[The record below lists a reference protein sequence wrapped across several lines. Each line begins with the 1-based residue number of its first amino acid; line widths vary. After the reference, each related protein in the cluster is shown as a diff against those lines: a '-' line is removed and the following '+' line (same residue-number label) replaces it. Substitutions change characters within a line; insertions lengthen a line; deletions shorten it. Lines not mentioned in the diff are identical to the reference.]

1 MAMSSKLEGK
11 VALVTGGASGIG
23 QAAAM
28 LFARR
33 GAKVVVADR
42 NANGG
47 AETLAQIDSEG
58 GEGRFF
64 ATDVTDED
72 QVVGLVASAVDEFG
86 RLDYAFNN
94 AGITHPSRLF
104 HELTL
109 EQWDEM
115 IAVNLTAVFL
125 CMKHEI
131 AQMLAQGEG
140 GAIVNTASGAAIVP
154 APGQPHYTAAKRGVV
169 GLTTYAADELNNQG
183 IRVNAICPGMIDTPM
198 VASWRASSPEA
209 AEAVIQHMPGRRL
222 GLPVE
227 VAEAAVWL
235 CSDEARWV
243 SGDTM
248 VVDGG
253 MVCR

>member
-1 MAMSSKLEGK
+1 MNGK
-11 VALVTGGASGIG
+11 VALVTGGGSGIG
-23 QAAAM
+23 RAAAV
-28 LFARR
+28 LFARK
-33 GAKVVVADR
+33 GAKVAIADR
-42 NANGG
+42 NADGG
-47 AETLAQIDSEG
+47 AQTAAMIDGEG

-64 ATDVTDED
+64 AVDVTSEA
-72 QVVGLVASAVDEFG
+72 QVEGLVASTVSAFG
-86 RLDYAFNN
+86 SLDCAFNN

-109 EQWDEM
+109 DQWNEM
-115 IAVNLTAVFL
+115 IAVNLTSVFL

-131 AQMLAQGEG
+131 AQMLAQGRG

-198 VASWRASSPEA
+198 VASWRESSPEM
-209 AEAVIQHMPGRRL
+209 AEAVIAHMPGQRM
-222 GLPVE
+222 GLPEE

>member
-1 MAMSSKLEGK
+1 MNNTMEGK

-23 QAAAM
+23 QAAAV

-33 GAKVVVADR
+33 GASVAIADR
-42 NANGG
+42 NTDGG
-47 AETLAQIDSEG
+47 AETVALVEAEG
-58 GEGRFF
+58 GQAQFF

-72 QVVGLVASAVDEFG
+72 QVAALVASTVSAFG
-86 RLDYAFNN
+86 QLDYAFNN

-115 IAVNLTAVFL
+115 IAINLTSVFL

-131 AQMLAQGEG
+131 IQMLDQGG
-140 GAIVNTASGAAIVP
+140 GAIVNTASGAALIP
-154 APGQPHYTAAKRGVV
+154 APGQPHYTAAKRGVL
-169 GLTTYAADELNNQG
+169 GLTTYASDELNSKG

-198 VASWRASSPEA
+198 VASWRESSPEM
-209 AEAVIQHMPGRRL
+209 AEAVIQMMPGGRL

-253 MVCR
+253 MLNR

>member
-1 MAMSSKLEGK
+1 MEGK

-23 QAAAM
+23 QEAAV

-33 GAKVVVADR
+33 GAKVAVADR
-42 NANGG
+42 NAEGG
-47 AETLAQIDSEG
+47 AETVARIEAEG
-58 GEGRFF
+58 GQGQFF
-64 ATDVTDED
+64 AADVTDED
-72 QVVGLVASAVDEFG
+72 QVAALVASVVSAFG
-86 RLDYAFNN
+86 QLDYAFNN

-115 IAVNLTAVFL
+115 IAVNLTSVFL

-131 AQMLAQGEG
+131 IQMLAQGG
-140 GAIVNTASGAAIVP
+140 GAIVNTASGAAIIP
-154 APGQPHYTAAKRGVV
+154 APGQPHYTAAKRGVL
-169 GLTTYAADELNNQG
+169 GLTTYAADELNNKG

-198 VASWRASSPEA
+198 VASWRESSPEM
-209 AEAVIQHMPGRRL
+209 AEAVIQMMPGGRL
-222 GLPVE
+222 GLPEE

-248 VVDGG
+248 LVDGG
-253 MVCR
+253 MLNR

>member
-1 MAMSSKLEGK
+1 MNDTMEGK

-23 QAAAM
+23 QAAAV

-33 GAKVVVADR
+33 GASVAVADR
-42 NANGG
+42 NTEGG
-47 AETLAQIDSEG
+47 AETVALVEAEG
-58 GEGRFF
+58 SQVQFF
-64 ATDVTDED
+64 ETDVTDED
-72 QVVGLVASAVDEFG
+72 QVAALVASTVSAFG
-86 RLDYAFNN
+86 QLDYAFNN

-115 IAVNLTAVFL
+115 IAVNLTSVFL

-131 AQMLAQGEG
+131 IQMLEQGG
-140 GAIVNTASGAAIVP
+140 GAIVNTASGAAIIP
-154 APGQPHYTAAKRGVV
+154 APGQPHYTAAKRGVL
-169 GLTTYAADELNNQG
+169 GLTTYAADELNNKG

-198 VASWRASSPEA
+198 VASWRESSPEM
-209 AEAVIQHMPGRRL
+209 AEAVVQMMPGGRL
-222 GLPVE
+222 GLPAE

-253 MVCR
+253 MLNR

>member
-1 MAMSSKLEGK
+1 MLPWPTETRREGPRRWPGSR
-11 VALVTGGASGIG
+11 LR
-23 QAAAM
+23 AA
-28 LFARR
+28 
-33 GAKVVVADR
+33 
-42 NANGG
+42 
-47 AETLAQIDSEG
+47 
-58 GEGRFF
+58 EGRFF

-72 QVVGLVASAVDEFG
+72 QVAANWWRRWCRRFG
-86 RLDYAFNN
+86 QLDYAFNN

-109 EQWDEM
+109 DQWDEM
-115 IAVNLTAVFL
+115 IAVNLTSVFL

-131 AQMLAQGEG
+131 IQMLAQGG
-140 GAIVNTASGAAIVP
+140 GAIVNTASGAAIIP
-154 APGQPHYTAAKRGVV
+154 APGQPHYTAAKRGVL
-169 GLTTYAADELNNQG
+169 GLTTYAADELNSKG

-198 VASWRASSPEA
+198 VASWRESSPEM
-209 AEAVIQHMPGRRL
+209 AEAVVQMMPGGRL
-222 GLPVE
+222 GRPEE

-253 MVCR
+253 MLNR

>member
-1 MAMSSKLEGK
+1 MSNTMEGK

-23 QAAAM
+23 QSAAV

-33 GAKVVVADR
+33 GASVAVADR
-42 NANGG
+42 NAEGG
-47 AETLAQIDSEG
+47 AETVALVQAEG
-58 GEGRFF
+58 GQAQFIE
-64 ATDVTDED
+64 TDVTDED
-72 QVVGLVASAVDEFG
+72 QVVALVASVVSAFG
-86 RLDYAFNN
+86 QLDYAFNN

-115 IAVNLTAVFL
+115 IAVNLTSVFL

-131 AQMLAQGEG
+131 IQMLAQGG
-140 GAIVNTASGAAIVP
+140 GAIVNTASGAALIP
-154 APGQPHYTAAKRGVV
+154 APGQPHYTAAKRGVL
-169 GLTTYAADELNNQG
+169 GLTTYAADELNNKG

-198 VASWRASSPEA
+198 VASWRESSPEM
-209 AEAVIQHMPGRRL
+209 AEAVIQMMPGGRL

-253 MVCR
+253 MLNR

>member
-1 MAMSSKLEGK
+1 MKDK

-23 QAAAM
+23 QAAAV

-33 GAKVVVADR
+33 GASVAVADR
-42 NANGG
+42 NAEGG
-47 AETLAQIDSEG
+47 AETVALVEAEG
-58 GEGRFF
+58 GQCQFF

-72 QVVGLVASAVDEFG
+72 QVAALVASVVSAFG
-86 RLDYAFNN
+86 QLDYAFNN

-115 IAVNLTAVFL
+115 IAVNLTSVFL

-131 AQMLAQGEG
+131 IQMLAQGG
-140 GAIVNTASGAAIVP
+140 GAIVNTASGAALIP
-154 APGQPHYTAAKRGVV
+154 APGQPHYTAAKRGVL
-169 GLTTYAADELNNQG
+169 GLTTYAADELNNMG

-198 VASWRASSPEA
+198 VASWRESSPEM
-209 AEAVIQHMPGRRL
+209 AEAVVQMMPGGRL

-253 MVCR
+253 MLNR

>member
-1 MAMSSKLEGK
+1 MKDR
-11 VALVTGGASGIG
+11 VALVTGGGSGIG
-23 QAAAM
+23 QAAAV
-28 LFARR
+28 LFTRK
-33 GAKVVVADR
+33 GAKVAVADR
-42 NANGG
+42 DAEGG
-47 AETLAQIDSEG
+47 ADTVAQIEAEG
-58 GEGRFF
+58 GQGRFF
-64 ATDVTDED
+64 AVDVTDEA
-72 QVVGLVASAVDEFG
+72 QVEGLVASTVSAFG
-86 RLDYAFNN
+86 KLDCAFNN

-109 EQWDEM
+109 DQWNEM
-115 IAVNLTAVFL
+115 IAVNLTSVFL

-131 AQMLAQGEG
+131 IQMLAQSDG

-154 APGQPHYTAAKRGVV
+154 APGQPHYTAAKRGVL

-183 IRVNAICPGMIDTPM
+183 IRVNAVCPGMIDTPM
-198 VASWRASSPEA
+198 VASWRASSPEM
-209 AEAVIQHMPGRRL
+209 AEAVIQHMPGQRL
-222 GLPVE
+222 GRPEE

>member
-1 MAMSSKLEGK
+1 MEGR

-23 QAAAM
+23 QEAAV

-33 GAKVVVADR
+33 GAKVAVADR
-42 NANGG
+42 NAEGG
-47 AETLAQIDSEG
+47 AETVARIEAEG
-58 GEGRFF
+58 GQGRFY
-64 ATDVTDED
+64 ATDVADED
-72 QVVGLVASAVDEFG
+72 QVAVLVASAVSAYG

-94 AGITHPSRLF
+94 AGITHPSRQF

-115 IAVNLTAVFL
+115 IAVNLTSVFL

-131 AQMLAQGEG
+131 IQMLAQGG

-154 APGQPHYTAAKRGVV
+154 APGQPHYTAAKRGVL
-169 GLTTYAADELNNQG
+169 GLTTYAADELNGKG

-198 VASWRASSPEA
+198 VAAWRESSPEM
-209 AEAVIQHMPGRRL
+209 AEAVIQMMPGGRL
-222 GLPVE
+222 GLPEE

-253 MVCR
+253 MLNR

>member
-1 MAMSSKLEGK
+1 MSDTMEGK

-23 QAAAM
+23 QEAAV

-33 GAKVVVADR
+33 GAKVAVADR
-42 NANGG
+42 NAEGG
-47 AETLAQIDSEG
+47 AETVARIEAEG
-58 GEGRFF
+58 GQGQFF

-72 QVVGLVASAVDEFG
+72 QVAALVASVVSAFG
-86 RLDYAFNN
+86 QLDYAFNN

-115 IAVNLTAVFL
+115 ITVNLTSVFL

-131 AQMLAQGEG
+131 IQMLAQGG
-140 GAIVNTASGAAIVP
+140 GAIVNTASGAAIIP
-154 APGQPHYTAAKRGVV
+154 APGQPHYTAAKRGVL
-169 GLTTYAADELNNQG
+169 GLTTYAADELNNKG

-198 VASWRASSPEA
+198 VASWRESSPEM
-209 AEAVIQHMPGRRL
+209 AEAVIQMMPGGRL
-222 GLPVE
+222 GQPEE

-248 VVDGG
+248 LVDGG
-253 MVCR
+253 MLNR

>member
-1 MAMSSKLEGK
+1 MEGK

-23 QAAAM
+23 QEAAA

-33 GAKVVVADR
+33 GAKVAVADR
-42 NANGG
+42 NAEGG
-47 AETLAQIDSEG
+47 AETVARIEAEG
-58 GEGRFF
+58 GQGQFF

-72 QVVGLVASAVDEFG
+72 QVAALVASVVSTFG
-86 RLDYAFNN
+86 QLDYAFNN

-115 IAVNLTAVFL
+115 IAVNLTSVFL

-131 AQMLAQGEG
+131 IQMLAQGG
-140 GAIVNTASGAAIVP
+140 GAIVNTASGAAIIP
-154 APGQPHYTAAKRGVV
+154 APGQPHYTAAKRGVL
-169 GLTTYAADELNNQG
+169 GLTTYAADELNNKG

-198 VASWRASSPEA
+198 VASWRESSPEM
-209 AEAVIQHMPGRRL
+209 AEAVIQMMPGGRL
-222 GLPVE
+222 GQPEE

-248 VVDGG
+248 LVDGG
-253 MVCR
+253 MLNR

>member
-1 MAMSSKLEGK
+1 MSDTMEGK

-23 QAAAM
+23 QEAAV

-33 GAKVVVADR
+33 GAKVAVADR
-42 NANGG
+42 NAEGG
-47 AETLAQIDSEG
+47 AETVARIEAEG
-58 GEGRFF
+58 GQGQFF
-64 ATDVTDED
+64 AADVTDED
-72 QVVGLVASAVDEFG
+72 QVAALVASVVSAFG
-86 RLDYAFNN
+86 QLDYAFNN

-115 IAVNLTAVFL
+115 IAVNLTSVFL

-131 AQMLAQGEG
+131 IQMLAQGG
-140 GAIVNTASGAAIVP
+140 GAIVNTASGAAIIP
-154 APGQPHYTAAKRGVV
+154 APGQPHYTAAKRGVL
-169 GLTTYAADELNNQG
+169 GLTTYAADELNNKG

-198 VASWRASSPEA
+198 VASWRESSPEM
-209 AEAVIQHMPGRRL
+209 AEAVIQMMPGGRL
-222 GLPVE
+222 GLPEE

-248 VVDGG
+248 LVDGG
-253 MVCR
+253 MLNR

>member
-1 MAMSSKLEGK
+1 MSDTMQDK

-23 QAAAM
+23 QAAAV

-33 GAKVVVADR
+33 GARVVVADR
-42 NANGG
+42 NAMGG
-47 AETLAQIDSEG
+47 AETVAQIEAEG
-58 GEGRFF
+58 SQGQFF

-72 QVVGLVASAVDEFG
+72 EVAGLVGSVVSAFG
-86 RLDYAFNN
+86 QLDYAFNN

-109 EQWDEM
+109 DQWNEM
-115 IAVNLTAVFL
+115 IAVNLTSVFL

-131 AQMLAQGEG
+131 IQMLEQGG
-140 GAIVNTASGAAIVP
+140 GSIVNTASGAAIIP
-154 APGQPHYTAAKRGVV
+154 APGQPHYTAAKRGVL
-169 GLTTYAADELNNQG
+169 GLTTYAADELNDKG

-198 VASWRASSPEA
+198 VASWRESSPEMA
-209 AEAVIQHMPGRRL
+209 DAVIRMMPAGRL
-222 GLPVE
+222 GLPEE

-253 MVCR
+253 MLNR

>member
-1 MAMSSKLEGK
+1 MEGK

-23 QAAAM
+23 QEAAV

-33 GAKVVVADR
+33 GAKVAVADR
-42 NANGG
+42 NAEGG
-47 AETLAQIDSEG
+47 AETVARIEAEG
-58 GEGRFF
+58 GQGQFF

-72 QVVGLVASAVDEFG
+72 QVAALVASVVSTFG
-86 RLDYAFNN
+86 QLDYAFNN

-115 IAVNLTAVFL
+115 IAVNLTSVFL

-131 AQMLAQGEG
+131 IQMLAQGG
-140 GAIVNTASGAAIVP
+140 GAIVNTASGAAIIP
-154 APGQPHYTAAKRGVV
+154 APGQPHYTAAKRGVL
-169 GLTTYAADELNNQG
+169 GLTTYAADELNNKG

-198 VASWRASSPEA
+198 VASWRESSPEM
-209 AEAVIQHMPGRRL
+209 AEAVIQMMPGGRL
-222 GLPVE
+222 GQPEE

-248 VVDGG
+248 LVDGG
-253 MVCR
+253 MLNR

>member
-1 MAMSSKLEGK
+1 MNDTMEGK

-23 QAAAM
+23 QAAAV

-33 GAKVVVADR
+33 GASVAVADR
-42 NANGG
+42 NTQGG
-47 AETLAQIDSEG
+47 AETVALIEAEG
-58 GEGRFF
+58 SQGQFF
-64 ATDVTDED
+64 ETDVTDED
-72 QVVGLVASAVDEFG
+72 QVSALVASVVSAFG
-86 RLDYAFNN
+86 QLDYAFNN

-115 IAVNLTAVFL
+115 IAVNLTSVFL

-131 AQMLAQGEG
+131 IQMLAQGG
-140 GAIVNTASGAAIVP
+140 GAIVNTASGAAIIP
-154 APGQPHYTAAKRGVV
+154 APGQPHYTAAKRGVL
-169 GLTTYAADELNNQG
+169 GLTTYAADELNNKG

-198 VASWRASSPEA
+198 VASWRESSPEM
-209 AEAVIQHMPGRRL
+209 AEAVVQMMPGGRL

-253 MVCR
+253 MLNR

>member
-1 MAMSSKLEGK
+1 MNNTMEGK

-23 QAAAM
+23 QSAAV

-33 GAKVVVADR
+33 GASVAVADR
-42 NANGG
+42 NTEGG
-47 AETLAQIDSEG
+47 AQTVALVQAEG
-58 GEGRFF
+58 GQAQFIE
-64 ATDVTDED
+64 TDVTDED
-72 QVVGLVASAVDEFG
+72 QVAALVGSVVSAFG
-86 RLDYAFNN
+86 QLNYAFNN

-115 IAVNLTAVFL
+115 IAVNLTSVFL

-131 AQMLAQGEG
+131 IQMLEQGG
-140 GAIVNTASGAAIVP
+140 GAIVNTASGAALIP
-154 APGQPHYTAAKRGVV
+154 APGQPHYTAAKRGVL
-169 GLTTYAADELNNQG
+169 GLTTYAADELNNKG

-198 VASWRASSPEA
+198 VASWRESSPEM
-209 AEAVIQHMPGRRL
+209 AEAVIQMMPGGRL

-253 MVCR
+253 MLNR

>member
-1 MAMSSKLEGK
+1 MEGK

-23 QAAAM
+23 QEAAV

-33 GAKVVVADR
+33 GAKVAVADR
-42 NANGG
+42 NAEGG
-47 AETLAQIDSEG
+47 AETVARIEAEG
-58 GEGRFF
+58 GQGQFF

-72 QVVGLVASAVDEFG
+72 QVAALVASVVSAFG
-86 RLDYAFNN
+86 QLDYAFNN

-109 EQWDEM
+109 EQWNEM
-115 IAVNLTAVFL
+115 ISVNLTSVFL

-131 AQMLAQGEG
+131 IQMLAQGG
-140 GAIVNTASGAAIVP
+140 GAIVNTASGAAIIP
-154 APGQPHYTAAKRGVV
+154 APGQPHYTAAKRGVL
-169 GLTTYAADELNNQG
+169 GLTTYAADELNNKG

-198 VASWRASSPEA
+198 VASWRESSPEM
-209 AEAVIQHMPGRRL
+209 AEAVIQMMPGGRL
-222 GLPVE
+222 GQPEE

-248 VVDGG
+248 LVDGG
-253 MVCR
+253 MLNR

>member
-1 MAMSSKLEGK
+1 MEGK

-23 QAAAM
+23 QEAAV

-33 GAKVVVADR
+33 GAKVAVADR
-42 NANGG
+42 NAEGG
-47 AETLAQIDSEG
+47 AETVARIEAEG
-58 GEGRFF
+58 GQGQFF

-72 QVVGLVASAVDEFG
+72 QVAALVASVVSAFG
-86 RLDYAFNN
+86 QLDYAFNN

-115 IAVNLTAVFL
+115 ITVNLTSVFL

-131 AQMLAQGEG
+131 IQMLAQGG
-140 GAIVNTASGAAIVP
+140 GAIVNTASGAAIIP
-154 APGQPHYTAAKRGVV
+154 APGQPHYTAAKRGVL
-169 GLTTYAADELNNQG
+169 GLTTYAADELNNKG

-198 VASWRASSPEA
+198 VASWRESSPEM
-209 AEAVIQHMPGRRL
+209 AEAVIQMMPGGRL
-222 GLPVE
+222 GQPEE

-248 VVDGG
+248 LVDGG
-253 MVCR
+253 MLNR

>member
-1 MAMSSKLEGK
+1 MNDR
-11 VALVTGGASGIG
+11 VALVTGGGSGIG
-23 QAAAM
+23 QAAAV
-28 LFARR
+28 LFARK
-33 GAKVVVADR
+33 GAMVAVADR
-42 NANGG
+42 NAEGG
-47 AETLAQIDSEG
+47 ADTVAQIEAEG
-58 GEGRFF
+58 GQGRFF
-64 ATDVTDED
+64 AVDVTDED
-72 QVVGLVASAVDEFG
+72 QVAGLVASTVLAFG
-86 RLDYAFNN
+86 RLDCAFNN

-109 EQWDEM
+109 DQWNEM
-115 IAVNLTAVFL
+115 IAVNLTSVFL

-131 AQMLAQGEG
+131 IQMLAQGDG

-154 APGQPHYTAAKRGVV
+154 APGQPHYTAAKRGVL

-183 IRVNAICPGMIDTPM
+183 IRVNAVCPGMIDTPM
-198 VASWRASSPEA
+198 VASWRASSPEM
-209 AEAVIQHMPGRRL
+209 AEAVIQHMPGQRMGR
-222 GLPVE
+222 PEE

>member
-1 MAMSSKLEGK
+1 MSDTMEGK

-23 QAAAM
+23 QEAAV

-33 GAKVVVADR
+33 GAKVAVADR
-42 NANGG
+42 NAEGG
-47 AETLAQIDSEG
+47 AETVARIEAEG
-58 GEGRFF
+58 GQGQFF

-72 QVVGLVASAVDEFG
+72 QVAALVASVVSAFG
-86 RLDYAFNN
+86 QLDYAFNN

-115 IAVNLTAVFL
+115 ITVNLTSVFL

-131 AQMLAQGEG
+131 IQMLAQGG
-140 GAIVNTASGAAIVP
+140 GAIVNTASGAAIIP
-154 APGQPHYTAAKRGVV
+154 APGQPHYTAAKRGVL
-169 GLTTYAADELNNQG
+169 GLTTYAADELNNKG

-198 VASWRASSPEA
+198 VASWRESSPEM
-209 AEAVIQHMPGRRL
+209 AEAVIQMMPGGRL
-222 GLPVE
+222 GLPEE

-248 VVDGG
+248 LVDGG
-253 MVCR
+253 MLNR

>member
-1 MAMSSKLEGK
+1 MAGK

-23 QAAAM
+23 QEAAV

-33 GAKVVVADR
+33 GAMVAVADR
-42 NANGG
+42 NAEGG
-47 AETLAQIDSEG
+47 AQTVARIEAEG
-58 GEGRFF
+58 SRGLFI
-64 ATDVTDED
+64 ATDVTDEG
-72 QVVGLVASAVDEFG
+72 QVADLVASVVSGFG
-86 RLDYAFNN
+86 QLDYAFNN

-115 IAVNLTAVFL
+115 IAVNLTSVFL

-131 AQMLAQGEG
+131 IQMLAQGG
-140 GAIVNTASGAAIVP
+140 GAIVNTASGAAIIP
-154 APGQPHYTAAKRGVV
+154 APGQPHYTAAKRGVL
-169 GLTTYAADELNNQG
+169 GLTTYAADELNNKG

-198 VASWRASSPEA
+198 VASWRESSPEM
-209 AEAVIQHMPGRRL
+209 AEAVIQMMPGGRL
-222 GLPVE
+222 GLPEE

-248 VVDGG
+248 LVDGG
-253 MVCR
+253 MLNR

>member
-1 MAMSSKLEGK
+1 MKDR
-11 VALVTGGASGIG
+11 VALVTGGGSGIG
-23 QAAAM
+23 QAAAV
-28 LFARR
+28 LFARK
-33 GAKVVVADR
+33 GAMVAVADR
-42 NANGG
+42 NAEGG
-47 AETLAQIDSEG
+47 ADTVAQIEAEG
-58 GEGRFF
+58 GQGRFF
-64 ATDVTDED
+64 AVDVTDED
-72 QVVGLVASAVDEFG
+72 QVAGLVASTVSAFG
-86 RLDYAFNN
+86 RLDCAFNN

-109 EQWDEM
+109 DQWNEM
-115 IAVNLTAVFL
+115 IAVNLTSVFL

-131 AQMLAQGEG
+131 IQMLAQGDG

-154 APGQPHYTAAKRGVV
+154 APGQPHYTAAKRGVL

-183 IRVNAICPGMIDTPM
+183 IRVNAVCPGMIDTPM
-198 VASWRASSPEA
+198 VASWRASSPEM
-209 AEAVIQHMPGRRL
+209 AEAVIQRMPGQRMGR
-222 GLPVE
+222 PEE

>member
-1 MAMSSKLEGK
+1 MEGK

-23 QAAAM
+23 QEAAV

-33 GAKVVVADR
+33 GAKVAVADR
-42 NANGG
+42 NAEGG
-47 AETLAQIDSEG
+47 AETVARIEAEG
-58 GEGRFF
+58 GRGEFF

-72 QVVGLVASAVDEFG
+72 QVAALVASVVSAFG
-86 RLDYAFNN
+86 QLDYAFNN

-115 IAVNLTAVFL
+115 ITVNLTSVFL

-131 AQMLAQGEG
+131 IQMLAQGG
-140 GAIVNTASGAAIVP
+140 GAIVNTASGAAIIP
-154 APGQPHYTAAKRGVV
+154 APGQPHYTAAKRGVL
-169 GLTTYAADELNNQG
+169 GLTTYAADELNNKG

-198 VASWRASSPEA
+198 VASWRESSPEM
-209 AEAVIQHMPGRRL
+209 AEAVIQMMPGGRL
-222 GLPVE
+222 GLPEE

-248 VVDGG
+248 LVDGG
-253 MVCR
+253 MLNR

>member
-1 MAMSSKLEGK
+1 MNNTMEGK

-23 QAAAM
+23 QSAAV

-33 GAKVVVADR
+33 GASVAVADQ
-42 NANGG
+42 NAEGG
-47 AETLAQIDSEG
+47 AETVALVQAEGAQAQFIE
-58 GEGRFF
+58 
-64 ATDVTDED
+64 TDVTDED
-72 QVVGLVASAVDEFG
+72 QVAALVASTVSAFG
-86 RLDYAFNN
+86 QLDYAFNN

-115 IAVNLTAVFL
+115 IAVNLTSVFL

-131 AQMLAQGEG
+131 IQMLEQGG
-140 GAIVNTASGAAIVP
+140 GAIVNTASGAAIIP
-154 APGQPHYTAAKRGVV
+154 APGQPHYTAAKRGVL
-169 GLTTYAADELNNQG
+169 GLTTYAADELNNKG

-198 VASWRASSPEA
+198 VASWRESSPEM
-209 AEAVIQHMPGRRL
+209 AEAVVQMMPGGRL

-253 MVCR
+253 MLNR

>member
-1 MAMSSKLEGK
+1 MKDR
-11 VALVTGGASGIG
+11 VALVTGGGSGIG
-23 QAAAM
+23 QAAAV
-28 LFARR
+28 LFTRK
-33 GAKVVVADR
+33 GAKVAVADR
-42 NANGG
+42 DAEGG
-47 AETLAQIDSEG
+47 ADTVAQIEAEG
-58 GEGRFF
+58 GQGRFF
-64 ATDVTDED
+64 AVDVTDEA
-72 QVVGLVASAVDEFG
+72 QVEGLVASTVSAFG
-86 RLDYAFNN
+86 KLDCAFNN

-109 EQWDEM
+109 DQWNEM
-115 IAVNLTAVFL
+115 IAVNLTSVFL

-131 AQMLAQGEG
+131 IQMLAQSDG

-154 APGQPHYTAAKRGVV
+154 APGQPPLHRGQKGVL

-183 IRVNAICPGMIDTPM
+183 IRVNAVCPGMIDTPM
-198 VASWRASSPEA
+198 VASWRASSPEM
-209 AEAVIQHMPGRRL
+209 AEAVIQHMPGQRL
-222 GLPVE
+222 GRPEE

>member
-1 MAMSSKLEGK
+1 MNGK

-23 QAAAM
+23 QAAAVI
-28 LFARR
+28 FARR
-33 GAKVVVADR
+33 GAAVAVADR
-42 NANGG
+42 NAEGG
-47 AETLAQIDSEG
+47 AETVDLIEAEG
-58 GEGRFF
+58 GQAQFF
-64 ATDVTDED
+64 ETDVTDED
-72 QVVGLVASAVDEFG
+72 QVAALVASTVSAFG
-86 RLDYAFNN
+86 QLDYAFNN

-115 IAVNLTAVFL
+115 ISINLTSVFL

-131 AQMLAQGEG
+131 IQMLAQGG
-140 GAIVNTASGAAIVP
+140 GSIVNTSSGAAIIP
-154 APGQPHYTAAKRGVV
+154 APGQPHYTAAKRGVL
-169 GLTTYAADELNNQG
+169 GLTTYAADELNSKG

-198 VASWRASSPEA
+198 VASWRESSPEM
-209 AEAVIQHMPGRRL
+209 AEAVVQMMPGGRL
-222 GLPVE
+222 GLPEE

-253 MVCR
+253 MLNR